1 MLIFSSTIQS
11 TFDGLG
17 RSPRI
22 EEVSSNQLED
32 ADRKQEEV
40 WTSPNLQLPYHW
52 EEEELVSEQIPS
64 EDWQHT
70 STEDWEQ
77 QDAIEVAVEVNNA
90 ADDGKRDVEMGIPL
104 GDRHETEEKGKVPKH
119 LDLSVKTCGQ
129 IFGFFFLWTFLVLV
143 LWTMMP

>member
-1 MLIFSSTIQS
+1 M
-11 TFDGLG
+11 
-17 RSPRI
+17 
-22 EEVSSNQLED
+22 SSNQLED
-32 ADRKQEEV
+32 GDRKQEEV
-40 WTSPNLQLPYHW
+40 WTSPNLQLQW

-90 ADDGKRDVEMGIPL
+90 ADDGKGDVEMGIPL
-104 GDRHETEEKGKVPKH
+104 GDRHETEEKGKVRKH